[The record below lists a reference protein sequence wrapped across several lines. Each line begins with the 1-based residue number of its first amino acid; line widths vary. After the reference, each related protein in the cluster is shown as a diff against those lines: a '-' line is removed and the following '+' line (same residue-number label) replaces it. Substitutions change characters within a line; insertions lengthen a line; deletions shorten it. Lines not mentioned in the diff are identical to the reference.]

1 MAGVLWDEKLLA
13 ALGRLYSPPVLSG
26 VRVAHL
32 FSFLCCVFC
41 FCLSSSCVLSTQCC
55 QFLWIL
61 HIWLHFRFSLTFIC
75 NIDCLLYVPS
85 IYRRRPSWILCWNM
99 GRVVTAE
106 ETMVTDK
113 VCRAGQERAIV
124 ILFYNDALTIMM
136 YNWLIVISTIGLWHC
151 GVCNFQ
157 NYDLY

>member
-1 MAGVLWDEKLLA
+1 MSYLRYLCFLVYSVVQHVLLIWVTWRVSCGRQELLA
-13 ALGRLYSPPVLSG
+13 PLGRLGSPPVFSG

-55 QFLWIL
+55 QFLWIF

-106 ETMVTDK
+106 VTMVTDK
-113 VCRAGQERAIV
+113 VCRAGQERAI
-124 ILFYNDALTIMM
+124 LSFCTTML
-136 YNWLIVISTIGLWHC
+136 LP
-151 GVCNFQ
+151 
-157 NYDLY
+157 